1 MFSPFTF
8 AQLSD
13 SHVRVPN
20 GEWHQRV
27 IQVRDAIR
35 ARQPA
40 VSFVLH
46 TGDLMDEPRHESADE
61 FRSIFSAGAQP
72 LYVVPGN
79 HDVWN
84 NVVTGEGAPWWTRA
98 TTTTDEQQ
106 FRAWFGPTTYSFIH
120 NDCAF
125 VAFNSQLLN
134 GALAEAAAQWEWLES
149 ELSRL
154 AGLSLAHII
163 LFGHMPLFVR
173 APGEELDWSDWR
185 NAYLAIAPPGRD
197 RMLELIRDYR
207 VTGYLNGHL
216 HYHQQNTIHWSAEH
230 STHFVTCD
238 ASGPATEMARE
249 HFQLPPQARSIY
261 CLHHID
267 RTKIVTEFV
276 TAYSV

>member
-8 AQLSD
+8 AQVSD

-20 GEWHQRV
+20 GEWHPRV
-27 IQVRDAIR
+27 IQVRDAVR

-40 VSFVLH
+40 VAFVLH
-46 TGDLMDEPRHESADE
+46 TGDLMDDPLQASAAE

-84 NVVTGEGAPWWTRA
+84 DVVTGEGAPWWTRA
-98 TTTTDEQQ
+98 TTTADEEQ
-106 FRAWFGPTTYSFIH
+106 FRVWFGPTAYSFVY

-134 GALAEAAAQWEWLES
+134 GALPEATAQWEWLET
-149 ELSRL
+149 ELARL
-154 AGLSLAHII
+154 AELALAHII
-163 LFGHMPLFVR
+163 LLTHMPLFVR
-173 APGEELDWSDWR
+173 TPDERLDWSDWR
-185 NAYLAIAPPGRD
+185 NSYLAIAPPGRD
-197 RMLELIRDYR
+197 RLLALIQKHR

-216 HYHQQNTIHWSAEH
+216 HYPQEHTIHWAREH

-238 ASGPATEMARE
+238 ASGPASNMARE
-249 HFQLPPQARSIY
+249 HFQFKPQVRSLY
-261 CLHHID
+261 CLHHVS
-267 RTKIVTEFV
+267 RTKIVTVFV
-276 TAYSV
+276 TAYSE